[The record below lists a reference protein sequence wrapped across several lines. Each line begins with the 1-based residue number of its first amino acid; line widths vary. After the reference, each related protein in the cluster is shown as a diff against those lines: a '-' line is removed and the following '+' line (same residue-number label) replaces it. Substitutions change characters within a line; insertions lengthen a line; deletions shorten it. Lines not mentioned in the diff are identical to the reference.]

1 MMMVERRSRVHVEV
15 CAHVETAGH
24 TEDRM
29 EVTTEKLKAPCNTF
43 YGFFYVDWQM
53 PQP

>member
-15 CAHVETAGH
+15 WAHGERL
-24 TEDRM
+24 DILNRM
-29 EVTTEKLKAPCNTF
+29 AVTTEFLKAPCNTF
-43 YGFFYVDWQM
+43 TATFTAIGRV